1 MSSSNAAE
9 FLSRLNVAGSSA
21 SSPPRLAPR
30 SQPQSQP
37 DAVAAHVFAVVTQ
50 ALKGFLST
58 ALISEQVRASGS
70 VPTAPT
76 SSATRRP
83 VHAPHKPDFTA
94 PATAPRLSVEPVP
107 TAIPLSDSRSDQF
120 TPIMMETPVQA
131 PPAHASSGLPPR
143 RTQPPPAPLSAVK
156 PALVP
161 TLQAPQSSRSG
172 PLSASGAGDSTP
184 ESRRS
189 VSWTPSPAHIRD
201 PADVLATLDKE
212 TVGVIACCC
221 ALFVNVGII

>member
-9 FLSRLNVAGSSA
+9 FLSRLALTASSA

-30 SQPQSQP
+30 TQPQSQP
-37 DAVAAHVFAVVTQ
+37 DAVAAHVFAVVAQ

-58 ALISEQVRASGS
+58 ALISEQVRASMS
-70 VPTAPT
+70 VPAAAT

-83 VHAPHKPDFTA
+83 IQAPRKLDYTA
-94 PATAPRLSVEPVP
+94 PITAPRLSVEPVP

-120 TPIMMETPVQA
+120 TPIMTETPAQA
-131 PPAHASSGLPPR
+131 PPTHASSGLPPR

-156 PALVP
+156 PSLVLP
-161 TLQAPQSSRSG
+161 SQAPLSSRSG

-189 VSWTPSPAHIRD
+189 GSWTPSPAHIRD

-212 TVGVIACCC
+212 TVCVIGGCSV
-221 ALFVNVGII
+221 LMLY